1 MHPAENDTIMS
12 PPKQLLRKRQLLL
25 VIPIG
30 KTTLYDE
37 IAKGRFPRPIKIG
50 RRASAWLKSEVETWI
65 AEREAHRAVGPK
77 PQSTPTTQH
86 S

>member
-1 MHPAENDTIMS
+1 MYPTANDTILS
-12 PPKQLLRKRQLLL
+12 THKPLLRKRQLLL

-50 RRASAWLKSEVETWI
+50 RRASAWLKSEVETWL
-65 AEREAHRAVGPK
+65 AEREADRAVSEK
-77 PQSTPTTQH
+77 PQSTPTT
-86 S
+86 